1 MSRPLIEARGV
12 MRRYAARGLL
22 GRGRPVHAVV
32 GVDLELA
39 PGESLGLVGE
49 SGSGKSTLTR
59 ILLGLER
66 PDRGVVRFDGHDLAS
81 LASSERRA
89 LWRRMGAVFQ
99 DPTASLDPRLRI
111 ASSIAEPLT
120 AHRVGDVSRRQRR
133 VAELLELVGLPAD
146 VGARLP
152 SALSGG
158 ERQRVAIARA
168 LAGEPDLLVLD
179 EPISSLDLVVGARV
193 LALVER
199 LRARFG
205 LAVLLVSHDLDVV
218 GRFCSRV
225 VVMDRGEVVEQG
237 VTEHVLTAPR
247 HPSTRALLAA
257 RLQRGALPEG
267 FRSENPQS
275 SSAS

>member
-1 MSRPLIEARGV
+1 MNRPLIEAHGV
-12 MRRYAARGLL
+12 ARAYSARGLF
-22 GRGRPVHAVV
+22 GRGRPVHAVR

-39 PGESLGLVGE
+39 PGETLGLVGE

-59 ILLGLER
+59 LLLGLER
-66 PDRGVVRFDGHDLAS
+66 PDRGTVRFDGRDLAP
-81 LASSERRA
+81 LGSSDRRA

-99 DPTASLDPRLRI
+99 DPTASLDPRSRV
-111 ASSIAEPLT
+111 ASSIAEPLL
-120 AHRVGDVSRRQRR
+120 AHRVGDSSWRQHR
-133 VAELLELVGLPAD
+133 VAELLEAVGLPAD
-146 VGARLP
+146 VGVRLP
-152 SALSGG
+152 AALSGG

-168 LAGEPDLLVLD
+168 LAGEPDLLILD

-199 LRARFG
+199 LRTRLG

-225 VVMDRGEVVEQG
+225 VVMHRGEVVEHGLTDQ
-237 VTEHVLTAPR
+237 VLFAPM

-257 RLQRGALPEG
+257 RLQR
-267 FRSENPQS
+267 SD
-275 SSAS
+275 

>member
-12 MRRYAARGLL
+12 VRCYAARGLL
-22 GRGRPVHAVV
+22 GRGRPVCAVA

-39 PGESLGLVGE
+39 PGETLGLVGE

-59 ILLGLER
+59 MLLGLER
-66 PDRGVVRFDGHDLAS
+66 PDRGAVLFDGHDLAS
-81 LASSERRA
+81 LASSPLRA
-89 LWRRMGAVFQ
+89 VWRRMGAVFQ
-99 DPTASLDPRLRI
+99 DPTTSLDPRMRV
-111 ASSIAEPLT
+111 ASSIAEPLV
-120 AHRVGDVSRRQRR
+120 AHRVGDGGSRQHR
-133 VAELLELVGLPAD
+133 VAELLDLVGLPAD
-146 VGARLP
+146 AGARLP

-168 LAGEPDLLVLD
+168 LADEPDLLVLD

-199 LRARFG
+199 LRVRLG

-225 VVMDRGEVVEQG
+225 VVMNRGEVVERGITGQ
-237 VTEHVLTAPR
+237 VLAAPR
-247 HPSTRALLAA
+247 HPVTRALLAA
-257 RLQRGALPEG
+257 RLQRGEAPDHSL
-267 FRSENPQS
+267 S
-275 SSAS
+275 